1 MNCKRILFIVVSV
14 LFPAGTNAQKIITSE
29 KLGKLDGTPIE
40 HLDEVNALVFR
51 PRGYDMVVNP
61 NLPDSLY
68 YQAVVSKDALTE
80 MREKRIRFN
89 PYLVF
94 YSPIEL
100 KKGDIFVS
108 FSQAWIRLSS
118 YYKYSGGDESEEEFR
133 KKANKNMLVK
143 NDYRYGRN
151 AELLEDVKGIPKKLL
166 NADTI
171 FIFEPKSRYKFKDT
185 VENYGSLVVHLVKF
199 DLGLVSLRYFYP
211 LDRREMALSE
221 INNTWGIIQFKPDEE
236 FKHPN
241 HENGTPPRDPD
252 LYFGKFSIL
261 NNPEQIK
268 REREQR
274 GQRKKY

>member
-1 MNCKRILFIVVSV
+1 MNYKRILFIVVSV
-14 LFPAGTNAQKIITSE
+14 LLPAGINAQKIITSE
-29 KLGKLDGTPIE
+29 KLGKLNGTPIG

-51 PRGYDMVVNP
+51 PIGYDTVVNP

-68 YQAVVSKDALTE
+68 YQGLFSKDELAE

-89 PYLVF
+89 PYLAF
-94 YSPIEL
+94 NSPIEL

-133 KKANKNMLVK
+133 KKANKNMMEK
-143 NDYRYGRN
+143 NDYRYGNN

-185 VENYGSLVVHLVKF
+185 IENYGSLVVHLVKF
-199 DLGLVSLRYFYP
+199 DLGLVSLRYYYP
-211 LDRREMALSE
+211 LHKREMVLSE

-236 FKHPN
+236 FTHPN
-241 HENGTPPRDPD
+241 RENRTPRPMDPD

-268 REREQR
+268 REREQHV
-274 GQRKKY
+274 QRKK